1 MSEGVIDPLQAIDVT
16 KDVANALLRMKTVQ
30 IGRERMAIV
39 QPGQLVDPTLSLDL
53 RHIVPVSEERRDEM
67 SERLIEHG
75 DILHPFYGGV
85 PHPIESEPFVLFDNG
100 SDHQ

>member
-39 QPGQLVDPTLSLDL
+39 QPGQLVDPTLSICAILF
-53 RHIVPVSEERRDEM
+53 RFRRSAVMKCPSVS
-67 SERLIEHG
+67 
-75 DILHPFYGGV
+75 
-85 PHPIESEPFVLFDNG
+85 
-100 SDHQ
+100 